1 MVAAGHYLVA
11 REWNRVAGPLKKT
24 FAYFYPQRD
33 HESCHQCLYSNDVH
47 HQTHI
52 ASQLYRSND
61 SNLFARVYPSL

>member
-33 HESCHQCLYSNDVH
+33 HESCRQCLDSNDVH

-52 ASQLYRSND
+52 ACQLYRSNYSD
-61 SNLFARVYPSL
+61 PFARVYPSL